1 MVLTRFSRINDE
13 ELQKYIEKEMPESE
27 REEYDLRK
35 EVSKILKAMDTY
47 NKSLAKNVNDL
58 KLYFDAEKPNPYF
71 IKQEIGKLS
80 NTVRKYVKRIYDVGL
95 YCGCLTKEDR
105 KEIVS
110 EDLTFTQ
117 TGEKLHII
125 FPTLLPRRIS
135 QNDSPITSADV
146 KQMYQ
151 KSFYEFFCTGK
162 HRMHTDR
169 VMIVYTMIFSNEKE
183 FVDMDNFQTKEVTD
197 LITSWLSLEDDP
209 KHCALCM
216 DYKMGEYSHTEVDV
230 MPYDRFCEYMMEKE
244 QPN

>member
-1 MVLTRFSRINDE
+1 MALTRFTKITDE
-13 ELQKYIEKEMPESE
+13 ELQIYIEKEMPECE

-35 EVSKILKAMDTY
+35 EVSNIIKVLDKY
-47 NKSLAKNVNDL
+47 NKSLSMSVNDL
-58 KLYFDAEKPNPYF
+58 KLYFDEDEPSPYF

-80 NTVRKYVKRIYDVGL
+80 NTVRKYIKKIYDIGL

-105 KEIVS
+105 NMIVS
-110 EDLTFTQ
+110 EDLMFTQ
-117 TGEKLHII
+117 EKERLHIV
-125 FPTLLPRRIS
+125 FPTLLPRRIT
-135 QNDSPITSADV
+135 QNDSPVTSADI

-151 KSFYEFFCTGK
+151 RSFYEFFCKGK

-183 FVDMDNFQTKEVTD
+183 FIDMDNFQTKEVTD

-209 KHCALCM
+209 KHCALYM

-230 MPYDRFCEYMMEKE
+230 MPYDKFLDFLIERSIK
-244 QPN
+244 